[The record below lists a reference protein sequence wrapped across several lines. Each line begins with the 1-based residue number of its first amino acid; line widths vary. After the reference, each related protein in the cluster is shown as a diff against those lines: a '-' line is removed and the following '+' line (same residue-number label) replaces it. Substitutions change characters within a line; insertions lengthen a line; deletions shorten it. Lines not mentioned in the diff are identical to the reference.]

1 MKVVYNTIIS
11 SKWGIKMPTK
21 HEQIIRY
28 IDSLAPGEKVSVR
41 SIAKNMKISEGTAY
55 RAIKE
60 AQNLG
65 LVSTIDRVGTVRIE
79 KKAKRHFESLTFEAV
94 ETIIDGKVLGGFQGL
109 NRALKKF
116 VIGAMQ
122 EDAMLRYIT
131 PNSLMIVGNR
141 TSVQRLALE
150 SGAAVLIT
158 GGFETT
164 PDIIELANEVGLPLL
179 STSYDTFTVATMIN
193 RAMSD
198 QLIKKEIVLI
208 DNIYTPLEKTSYLTL
223 EDTVGTYRE
232 LSQATEHSRYP
243 VINAQ
248 GRLVGIVTAKDVM
261 KRGDD
266 VSIEKVMTKQPV
278 VAKVYMSVA
287 SVSHMMIW
295 DGLDVLPVVEDNLQL
310 IGIVS
315 RRDVM
320 KAIQVL
326 QRQPQVGNTIKD
338 QIISSLE
345 SIETVQ
351 DVDRTQYQ
359 IVVEPQMLNSVGS
372 IAYGV
377 LCEIVTEASQQ
388 MIYGCTQQG
397 AILEQLHLNY
407 FKVIQN
413 ESRLTLEC
421 MILDA
426 TRRAI
431 KIDVNVLANQQLVAK
446 ATVSYQTILRG

>member
-1 MKVVYNTIIS
+1 
-11 SKWGIKMPTK
+11 MPTK
-21 HEQIIRY
+21 HEKIIRY
-28 IDSLAPGEKVSVR
+28 IDSLLPGEKVSVR

-65 LVSTIDRVGTVRIE
+65 LVSTIERVGTVRIE
-79 KKAKRHFESLTFEAV
+79 KKAKRHFESLTFAAV
-94 ETIIDGKVLGGFQGL
+94 ETIIEGKVLGGSQGL
-109 NRALKKF
+109 GNPLKKF

-131 PNSLMIVGNR
+131 PHSLMIVGNR

-164 PDIIELANEVGLPLL
+164 PEIINLANEVGLPLL
-179 STSYDTFTVATMIN
+179 STAYDTFTVATMIN

-208 DNIYTPLEKTSYLTL
+208 DNIYTPIENTVYLTL
-223 EDTVGTYRE
+223 DDTVGTYRE
-232 LSQATEHSRYP
+232 LSQQTEHSRYP
-243 VINAQ
+243 VVNAQ
-248 GRLVGIVTAKDVM
+248 GRLVGIVTAKDVI
-261 KRGDD
+261 KRPDEL
-266 VSIEKVMTKQPV
+266 SIEKVMTRQIV
-278 VAKVYMSVA
+278 VAKGHMSVA

-295 DGLDVLPVVEDNLQL
+295 DGLDVLPVVQDNMQL

-338 QIISSLE
+338 QIVSSLE
-345 SIETVQ
+345 NV
-351 DVDRTQYQ
+351 VDNGTQSTQYQ
-359 IVVEPQMLNSVGS
+359 IVVEPQMLNSVGTIS
-372 IAYGV
+372 YGV
-377 LCEIVTEASQQ
+377 LCEIVTETSQQ
-388 MIYGCTQQG
+388 MIYRYTQQG

-413 ESRLTLEC
+413 ESLLTLTC
-421 MILDA
+421 DVLDA

-431 KIDVNVLANQQLVAK
+431 KVDVSVFVSQQLVAK
-446 ATVSYQTILRG
+446 ATVSYQTILKG

>member
-1 MKVVYNTIIS
+1 
-11 SKWGIKMPTK
+11 MPTK
-21 HEQIIRY
+21 HEQIIHY

-232 LSQATEHSRYP
+232 LSQVTEHSRYP

-261 KRGDD
+261 KRADD

>member
-1 MKVVYNTIIS
+1 
-11 SKWGIKMPTK
+11 MPTK

-179 STSYDTFTVATMIN
+179 NTSYDTFTVATMIN

-208 DNIYTPLEKTSYLTL
+208 DNIYTPLEKTSFLTL
-223 EDTVGTYRE
+223 DDTVGAYRE

-261 KRGDD
+261 KRADD

>member
-1 MKVVYNTIIS
+1 
-11 SKWGIKMPTK
+11 MPTK

-28 IDSLAPGEKVSVR
+28 IDSLAPGDKVSVR

-79 KKAKRHFESLTFEAV
+79 KKTKRHFESLTFEAV

-164 PDIIELANEVGLPLL
+164 LDIIELANEVGLPLL

-208 DNIYTPLEKTSYLTL
+208 DNIYTPLEQTSYLTL
-223 EDTVGTYRE
+223 DDTVGVYRE

-261 KRGDD
+261 KRADD

-326 QRQPQVGNTIKD
+326 QRQPQMGNTIKD

-345 SIETVQ
+345 SIEMVK

-388 MIYGCTQQG
+388 MIYGYTQQG

-431 KIDVNVLANQQLVAK
+431 KIDVNVFANQQLVAK

>member
-1 MKVVYNTIIS
+1 
-11 SKWGIKMPTK
+11 MPTK

-65 LVSTIDRVGTVRIE
+65 LVSTIERVGTVRIE

-109 NRALKKF
+109 QRSLKKF

-164 PDIIELANEVGLPLL
+164 SDIIELANEVGLPLL
-179 STSYDTFTVATMIN
+179 STAYDTFTVATMIN

-208 DNIYTPLEKTSYLTL
+208 DNIYTSLEKTSYLTL
-223 EDTVGTYRE
+223 DDTVGTYRE
-232 LSQATEHSRYP
+232 LSQITEHSRYP
-243 VINAQ
+243 VVNAQ

-261 KRGDD
+261 KRPDD
-266 VSIEKVMTKQPV
+266 LSIEKVMTKQPV

-295 DGLDVLPVVEDNLQL
+295 DGLDVLPVVEDNMQL

-345 SIETVQ
+345 S
-351 DVDRTQYQ
+351 VDTPQELEHTQYK

-377 LCEIVTEASQQ
+377 LCEIITETSQQ
-388 MIYGCTQQG
+388 MIYGYTQQG

-413 ESRLTLEC
+413 ESLLTLDC
-421 MILDA
+421 VILDA

-431 KIDVNVLANQQLVAK
+431 KIDVSVFVNQQLVAK

>member
-1 MKVVYNTIIS
+1 
-11 SKWGIKMPTK
+11 MPTK

-261 KRGDD
+261 KRADD